1 MKFLWLMLL
10 SSLPLFAQSDV
21 GELRLKVTDPDG
33 LGLSSAVEIQSEANH
48 YQKTFR
54 TDDAGN
60 LIAKRLPFGLYRLAV
75 SRDGFAPFTD
85 SLEIRSAIPTNRH
98 AVLQV
103 ATVTTS
109 VKVEGVETLID
120 PNRTGSV
127 NRIGEDAI
135 EDRVTSLPGRSLQ
148 DLINSQPGWLYEGNA
163 VLHPRG
169 SEYQTQ
175 LVVDGIPLTD
185 NRSPSS
191 GPEIGA
197 DDVESLSLYTAGIPA
212 EYGRKM
218 GGVVEVNTARD
229 TRPGLHG
236 ELGLSGGS
244 FTTAGAAG
252 AVQYAF
258 ERNTIGVSG
267 HGAMTGRYLNPP
279 VLQNYTNTGTNGSF
293 GLSFERDFND
303 RDRLR
308 LQVRHELSRFLVPN
322 EQLQQAA
329 GQRQDRDN
337 FETLGI
343 VSYQHVF
350 SPDAVGDLRG
360 MVRDDS
366 GALTSN
372 ANSTPIEATQNRGFR
387 EGYFK
392 ATVSIHRGRHEW
404 KAGVE
409 SDAASLREQFQYLI
423 TDPTQFPPGT
433 PPSLPAP
440 FNGTRLDLEQS
451 AFLQDR
457 IHLGNWNISAGLRYD
472 HYQLLV
478 NQHALSPRLGISR
491 YLSKADLLL
500 HVSYDRVFQTPD
512 FENILLSSSPAVI
525 SLSNEVLRLPVKPSV
540 GNYFEA
546 GLTKGFWQELR
557 FDINGFHRQ
566 VNNFADDDQLL
577 STGVSFPVAFRKA
590 KIYGT
595 EGKLEVPKWG
605 RFSGFLS
612 YSYMVGSAYLP
623 VTGGLFLGAEA
634 EHALNDTSG
643 RFWVSQDQRHTVRVR
658 VRCQLV
664 SRVWVALG
672 GQYGSGLP
680 VEFDGT
686 PEDAV
691 AQFGQ
696 AIVDRVNFERG
707 RVRPSLAVEASLG
720 AELWRK
726 DKVAVRF
733 QADGQNLNNR
743 LNLID
748 FAGLFSGN
756 AIAPPRSFSLRLQ
769 TSF

>member
-1 MKFLWLMLL
+1 
-10 SSLPLFAQSDV
+10 
-21 GELRLKVTDPDG
+21 
-33 LGLSSAVEIQSEANH
+33 
-48 YQKTFR
+48 
-54 TDDAGN
+54 
-60 LIAKRLPFGLYRLAV
+60 
-75 SRDGFAPFTD
+75 
-85 SLEIRSAIPTNRH
+85 
-98 AVLQV
+98 
-103 ATVTTS
+103 
-109 VKVEGVETLID
+109 
-120 PNRTGSV
+120 
-127 NRIGEDAI
+127 
-135 EDRVTSLPGRSLQ
+135 
-148 DLINSQPGWLYEGNA
+148 
-163 VLHPRG
+163 
-169 SEYQTQ
+169 
-175 LVVDGIPLTD
+175 
-185 NRSPSS
+185 
-191 GPEIGA
+191 
-197 DDVESLSLYTAGIPA
+197 
-212 EYGRKM
+212 
-218 GGVVEVNTARD
+218 
-229 TRPGLHG
+229 
-236 ELGLSGGS
+236 
-244 FTTAGAAG
+244 
-252 AVQYAF
+252 
-258 ERNTIGVSG
+258 
-267 HGAMTGRYLNPP
+267 
-279 VLQNYTNTGTNGSF
+279 
-293 GLSFERDFND
+293 
-303 RDRLR
+303 
-308 LQVRHELSRFLVPN
+308 
-322 EQLQQAA
+322 
-329 GQRQDRDN
+329 
-337 FETLGI
+337 
-343 VSYQHVF
+343 
-350 SPDAVGDLRG
+350 
-360 MVRDDS
+360 
-366 GALTSN
+366 
-372 ANSTPIEATQNRGFR
+372 
-387 EGYFK
+387 
-392 ATVSIHRGRHEW
+392 
-404 KAGVE
+404 
-409 SDAASLREQFQYLI
+409 
-423 TDPTQFPPGT
+423 
-433 PPSLPAP
+433 
-440 FNGTRLDLEQS
+440 
-451 AFLQDR
+451 
-457 IHLGNWNISAGLRYD
+457 
-472 HYQLLV
+472 LLV

-491 YLSKADLLL
+491 YLSKADVLL

-577 STGVSFPVAFRKA
+577 STGVGFPVAFRKA
-590 KIYGT
+590 KIYGA

>member
-1 MKFLWLMLL
+1 MLL
-10 SSLPLFAQSDV
+10 GSLPLFAQSDV
-21 GELRLKVTDPDG
+21 GEVRLKVTDPDG

-75 SRDGFAPFTD
+75 SRDGFAPFID
-85 SLEIRSAIPTNRH
+85 SLEIRSAIPTNRR
-98 AVLQV
+98 AVLHV

-120 PNRTGSV
+120 PNRTGSI

-267 HGAMTGRYLNPP
+267 NGAMTGRYLNPP
-279 VLQNYTNTGTNGSF
+279 VLQNYTNTGTTGSF
-293 GLSFERDFND
+293 GLSLERDFND

-343 VSYQHVF
+343 VFYQHVF
-350 SPDAVGDLRG
+350 SPDVVGELRG

-372 ANSTPIEATQNRGFR
+372 ANPTPIEATQNRGFR

-409 SDAASLREQFQYLI
+409 SDATSLREQFQYLI

-433 PPSLPAP
+433 PPRYRPHLTAP
-440 FNGTRLDLEQS
+440 GWIWSSQHSSRTAFTSATGTS
-451 AFLQDR
+451 A
-457 IHLGNWNISAGLRYD
+457 
-472 HYQLLV
+472 
-478 NQHALSPRLGISR
+478 
-491 YLSKADLLL
+491 
-500 HVSYDRVFQTPD
+500 PD
-512 FENILLSSSPAVI
+512 CATTTTSC
-525 SLSNEVLRLPVKPSV
+525 
-540 GNYFEA
+540 
-546 GLTKGFWQELR
+546 W
-557 FDINGFHRQ
+557 
-566 VNNFADDDQLL
+566 
-577 STGVSFPVAFRKA
+577 STSTR
-590 KIYGT
+590 
-595 EGKLEVPKWG
+595 
-605 RFSGFLS
+605 
-612 YSYMVGSAYLP
+612 
-623 VTGGLFLGAEA
+623 
-634 EHALNDTSG
+634 
-643 RFWVSQDQRHTVRVR
+643 
-658 VRCQLV
+658 
-664 SRVWVALG
+664 
-672 GQYGSGLP
+672 
-680 VEFDGT
+680 
-686 PEDAV
+686 
-691 AQFGQ
+691 
-696 AIVDRVNFERG
+696 
-707 RVRPSLAVEASLG
+707 
-720 AELWRK
+720 
-726 DKVAVRF
+726 
-733 QADGQNLNNR
+733 
-743 LNLID
+743 
-748 FAGLFSGN
+748 
-756 AIAPPRSFSLRLQ
+756 
-769 TSF
+769 